1 MKLNRKNKLL
11 VLGIALSIYL
21 SYSLA
26 IKKTINYYNE
36 FKTQQEL
43 MQNLNNNPRL
53 LSDLIVREK
62 QIDEWLIK
70 NDHASD
76 SFQNE
81 LLKRLNSYCSNN
93 NLKIV
98 DFKEPH
104 QIIENETQINSYGF
118 SVEGSFIKVLGLT
131 YNIEKSSNL
140 GFIKHISTTKKMNF
154 KNNEEY
160 IITNIIVQKNNFN
173 KTRILK

>member
-11 VLGIALSIYL
+11 VLGIVLTLYL

-36 FKTQQEL
+36 YKTQQEL
-43 MQNLNNNPRL
+43 IGNLNNNPKL
-53 LSDLIVREK
+53 LSDLISKEK
-62 QIDEWLIK
+62 QIDEWLKK
-70 NDHASD
+70 NDHTSD

-81 LLKRLNSYCSNN
+81 LLKRLNNYCSNN

-104 QIIENETQINSYGF
+104 QIIENETQINSYSF
-118 SVEGSFIKVLGLT
+118 SVEGSFIKVLGLINT
-131 YNIEKSSNL
+131 LENSTSL

-154 KNNEEY
+154 KTNEEY
-160 IITNIIVQKNNFN
+160 IITNVIIQKNNSN
-173 KTRILK
+173 KN